1 MKKQELFNNKT
12 KAEDYQRQPKQLGLY
27 EASHEHDACGVG
39 MLVNIQGGKSH
50 ELVESALKVLENMRH
65 RGAEGADNK
74 TGDGA
79 GIMLQIPHE
88 FILLQGIPVPE
99 KGKYGTGLLFL
110 PKDGK
115 DQAVILSVI
124 IEEIEK
130 EGLTLMHL
138 RNVPT
143 CPEIL
148 GEAAL
153 ANEPDIKQIFIT
165 GFTESETADRKL
177 YIIRKRIENRIRKS
191 DIPTREDFYIVS
203 LSTKNIVYKG
213 MLSSLQLRNYFPD
226 LTNSYFTSGLALVHS
241 RFSTNTFPTW
251 GLAQPFRLLAHNGE
265 INTIRGNRG
274 WMEARES
281 VLSSPALGDIREI
294 RPIVQPGMSDSAS
307 LDNVLEFLI
316 MSGLSLPHA
325 MAMLVPESFNEK
337 NPISEDLKAFY
348 EYHSILMEP
357 WDGPAALLFSDGRYA
372 GGMLD
377 RNGLRPARYLIT
389 QGGMMVVASEVGVMD
404 FEPGDIKEKGR
415 LQPGKILLIDTEKG
429 EIYYDGELKKQLAE
443 AKPYRTWLAG
453 NRIELDE
460 LKSGRKVSHSVENYD
475 SMLRIFG
482 YSKEDV
488 ERLIVPMCTIGA
500 EPINSMGNDTPLAVL
515 SDKPQLLY
523 NYFRQQFAQVTNPP
537 IDPIREELVMS
548 LTEYIG
554 AVGMNILTP
563 SENHCKMVRLNHPIL
578 NNAQLDILCNIRYK
592 GFKTVKLPLLFEVAK
607 GCQGLQEALATLCKQ
622 AEESVNEGVNYIV
635 LSDRDVD
642 AAHAA
647 IPSLLAVSAV
657 HHHLISVGKRVQT
670 ALIVESGEI
679 REVMHAA
686 LLLGF
691 GASALNPYM
700 AFAVIDKLVN
710 EKEIQLDYATAEKK
724 YIKSVCKG
732 LFKIM
737 SKMGISTIRSYRGAK
752 IFETVGLSEELSN
765 AYFGGLSSRIGGIRL
780 DEVARD
786 AIAFHKEGMEVLKK
800 KGEAELLPN
809 RGLYAFRK
817 DGEKHAWNPETISTL
832 QLATRL
838 GSYKKFKEFTAM
850 VDSKESPI
858 FLRDFLD
865 FRRAP
870 ISIDRVEPVENIV
883 QRFVTG
889 AMSYGSISREAH
901 EAMAIAMNK
910 LHGRSNTGEGGE
922 DRARFMPREDGT
934 SLRSAIKQVASGRFG
949 VTAEYL
955 VNADEIQIKI
965 AQGAKPGEGGQLPGF
980 KVDEVIAKTR
990 HSIPG
995 ISLISPP
1002 PHHDIY
1008 SIEDLAQLIFDLKNV
1023 NPRAKISVKLVA
1035 ESGVGTIAAGVA
1047 KAKADLIVISGAEG
1061 GTGASPASSIR
1072 YAGISPELGLS
1083 ETQQTLV
1090 LNGLRGQ
1097 VMLQVDGQLKTGRD
1111 IILMAMLGAEEFGF
1125 ATSALIVLGCV
1136 MMRKCHQNTCPVGVA
1151 TQNEEL
1157 RKRFRGRSEYLVN
1170 FFTFLAQ
1177 EVREY
1182 LAEIGVERLDDIIG
1196 RTDLIVR
1203 KPDDG
1208 IKKHQ
1213 LISFDKLLARVDN
1226 EAAIRHVTDQ
1236 QHGIDHVKDVEMLH
1250 AAAEAVENQKEI
1262 SLEYTIANT
1271 DRACGAMLSGVIAAK
1286 YGEKGLPEHTL
1297 NVKFKGS
1304 AGQSFGAF
1312 LVPGVNFKLEGEAN
1326 DYLGKGL
1333 SGGRIAVLPP
1343 VRSNFEAEKNTIAG
1357 NTLLYGATSG
1367 EVYINGRAGERFA
1380 VRNSGATAVV
1390 EGVGDHCCEYMTGG
1404 RVVVLGQT
1412 GRNFAAGMSGGVAYV
1427 WNRDGNFDY
1436 FCNMEMVE
1444 LSLIEEASYRK
1455 ELHEL
1460 ICQHYLYTGSKLART
1475 MLDDWPRYAD
1485 QFIQVVPIE
1494 YKKVLQEEQMQKLQ
1508 QKIAEMQRDY

>member
-1 MKKQELFNNKT
+1 MKQELFNNKT

-265 INTIRGNRG
+265 ISTIRGNRG

-307 LDNVLEFLI
+307 LDNVLEFLL

-488 ERLIVPMCTIGA
+488 ERLIVPMCTTGA

-578 NNAQLDILCNIRYK
+578 NNTQLDILCNIRYK

-752 IFETVGLSEELSN
+752 IFEAVGLSEELSN
-765 AYFGGLSSRIGGIRL
+765 AYFGGLSSCIGGIRL

-1208 IKKHQ
+1208 IRKHQ

-1427 WNRDGNFDY
+1427 WNRDDNFDY

-1460 ICQHYLYTGSKLART
+1460 IRQHYLYTGSKLART

>member
-1 MKKQELFNNKT
+1 MKQELFNNKT

-130 EGLTLMHL
+130 DGLTLMHL

-389 QGGMMVVASEVGVMD
+389 QGGVMVVASEVGVMD

-488 ERLIVPMCTIGA
+488 ERLIVPMCTTGA

-607 GCQGLQEALATLCKQ
+607 GCQGLQQALATLCKQ

-752 IFETVGLSEELSN
+752 IFEAVGLSEELSN

-1208 IKKHQ
+1208 IRKHQ

-1460 ICQHYLYTGSKLART
+1460 IRQHYLYTGSKLART

>member
-1 MKKQELFNNKT
+1 MKQELFNNKT

-488 ERLIVPMCTIGA
+488 ERLIVPMCTTGA

-752 IFETVGLSEELSN
+752 IFEAVGLSEELSN

-1208 IKKHQ
+1208 IRKHQ

-1357 NTLLYGATSG
+1357 NTLLYGATNG

-1460 ICQHYLYTGSKLART
+1460 IRQHYLYTGSKLART